1 MNVAGGVIRPGDE
14 TFISGFTPPP
24 PPVLEYPR
32 ELIIIAPA
40 RSGTTTSTSA
50 VPVPPSVARKAESD
64 RDMAYNAAVFP
75 ARPESLEIF
84 RPPSFLEDESSVA
97 DSEPTT
103 AQFQRRVTV
112 RERPGSVQHSTAPS
126 TDANEAAMS
135 AQDARVAELARD
147 LLELEASVNRGV
159 DGPARLR
166 VLLEHFGVT
175 REMIVGNLECSVSAF
190 LARAHE
196 LLDLDPGYHTML
208 HYTDA
213 DGDMAEIV
221 DVQPYT
227 ALRDALL
234 LARAKDS
241 VVVSVA
247 QTKREVA
254 DATAR
259 AVRRRARADRIT
271 QTKRPPS
278 IRPPSTGSSR
288 SSRPDSV
295 VSILAEDVFPVA
307 RVAQQL
313 GLEYLDGTRPVNIT
327 TAMNSAIAADVD
339 PSMSVATMLGGRRDV
354 QVGNDPRYAE
364 AHAVDRV
371 KGGCCGCHARFRF
384 AIENSEP
391 DETHTAVVRCPM
403 CTTVNL
409 FVVV

>member
-1 MNVAGGVIRPGDE
+1 MNVAGGVVRPGDE
-14 TFISGFTPPP
+14 RFISGFTPPS

-40 RSGTTTSTSA
+40 RSGAAATTSTSA
-50 VPVPPSVARKAESD
+50 VPMPSPATRRAESD

-84 RPPSFLEDESSVA
+84 RPPSFLEDESQA
-97 DSEPTT
+97 DNEPTT
-103 AQFQRRVTV
+103 TQVERRVTV
-112 RERPGSVQHSTAPS
+112 RERPGTTANGA
-126 TDANEAAMS
+126 TKS

-147 LLELEASVNRGV
+147 LLELEASVDRGV

-175 REMIVGNLECSVSAF
+175 REMIVGNLECSVPAF

-213 DGDMAEIV
+213 DSDMVEIT

-234 LARAKDS
+234 LARAKDR

-254 DATAR
+254 DAAAR